1 MFGKILRGATSVV
14 KGGMKVASKVPLLG
28 GTVGAVTKAAP
39 LLRAVP
45 GLGTA
50 MTVASVGMAG
60 YNMMKGSSG
69 SSSGLPAIPGSGM
82 PAMPGGVV
90 GDRGWFQNDPN
101 IPDALKA
108 WAISKTNLR
117 TAYRSPMKGYVVVRD
132 EKGDPYALPKK
143 MARAYAGWRPSKKPP
158 ISVGEW
164 EAVKRADRAAKKVRK
179 AMTVIARVESGIK
192 GGKVVVRKKKACK

>member
-14 KGGMKVASKVPLLG
+14 KGGIKAVNAVSKVPVI
-28 GTVGAVTKAAP
+28 GTVAK
-39 LLRAVP
+39 AVP
-45 GLGTA
+45 GLGT
-50 MTVASVGMAG
+50 VMAG
-60 YNMMKGSSG
+60 ASLATGLYNAVSGGSKSP
-69 SSSGLPAIPGSGM
+69 GLPALPQGFAGM
-82 PAMPGGVV
+82 PALPGGASSSPVV
-90 GDRGWFQNDPN
+90 GDRGWLQNDPN
-101 IPDALKA
+101 IAEALKG

-117 TAYRSPMKGYVVVRD
+117 TAYRSPLKGFVVVRD
-132 EKGDPYALPKK
+132 VNGDPYALPKK
-143 MARAYAGWRPSKKPP
+143 MARAYAGWKPSKKPP